1 VWRSRFEKLKPAS
14 TGVQL
19 LHFRTPLEFA
29 EFLAEEEHASPEL
42 RRLYLMDYELLGHR
56 ENGLDLIERFGLA
69 SKSIL
74 VTGRFDDPFLKSRAA
89 RIAVPLIPKSMAG
102 LVPIRMS

>member
-14 TGVQL
+14 QSIQL

-29 EFLAEEEHASPEL
+29 EFLAEESNSVEAP
-42 RRLYLMDYELLGHR
+42 RLYLMDYELLGHR